1 MKILFVVLFLST
13 CLQACSCA
21 QMTPEEQEE
30 LRERRAEMHTI
41 GTRAGR
47 D

>member
-1 MKILFVVLFLST
+1 MKTLFVVLVLST
-13 CLQACSCA
+13 CLSACTCA

-30 LRERRAEMHTI
+30 LRERRAEMHT
-41 GTRAGR
+41 TRAGR

>member
-1 MKILFVVLFLST
+1 MKTLFVILFLSV

-30 LRERRAEMHTI
+30 VRERRAEMHTT
-41 GTRAGR
+41 GMRPGR